1 MPQNKVVPMREAVAR
16 FVPDSASVCMAT
28 ALEAVISTL
37 GPEACEVVRVK
48 TPRLSEPLDYG
59 A

>member
-1 MPQNKVVPMREAVAR
+1 MREAVAR
-16 FVPDSASVCMAT
+16 FVPDGASVCTGTALGFLST
-28 ALEAVISTL
+28 LGSEALEA
-37 GPEACEVVRVK
+37 VRVK